1 MFTTGTVTVSL
12 PFWEIS
18 CNGGDSAGG
27 VLSAAC
33 ALQARDEGKIH
44 LCF

>member
-27 VLSAAC
+27 VLSPAC
-33 ALQARDEGKIH
+33 ALQARDVLTPI
-44 LCF
+44 